1 MDTKNTY
8 ARLSSTTRQRNVL
21 IAVNLVLVIGITLQS
36 GALLNRDTHV
46 ILTPTLSSETEI
58 KYRTPSSHY
67 LEQVTRDV
75 ATLFL
80 NRHPQN
86 LDYFRK
92 NILRMTHPSAHGD
105 IEVALLDT
113 QRQYIATKTSTVF
126 YPSEI
131 YVDPYKLYSEIQGE
145 LHTFL
150 GSDLISNEKATYGAD
165 WHYNAMRLQ
174 LMSFYQIEEE
184 EAQSKDF
191 HETPVNTGAE

>member
-1 MDTKNTY
+1 MDSKNTY
-8 ARLSSTTRQRNVL
+8 LRLRSTARQRNVL
-21 IAVNLVLVIGITLQS
+21 IAVNLILVIGITLLS
-36 GALLNRDTHV
+36 GVLLNKNTRV
-46 ILTPTLSSETEI
+46 ILTPTLSSDTEI
-58 KYRTPSSHY
+58 TYRTPTSHY

-75 ATLFL
+75 STLFL

-113 QRQYIATKTSTVF
+113 QRKYIATKTSTVF

-131 YVDPYKLYSEIQGE
+131 YVDPNKLYSEIKGE

-150 GSDLISNEKATYGAD
+150 GSELISNEKTTYGAD
-165 WHYNAMRLQ
+165 WHYSAMHLQ
-174 LMSFYQIEEE
+174 LLSFYQIDEN
-184 EAQSKDF
+184 EAQANNFSAKSLNSGD
-191 HETPVNTGAE
+191 E

>member
-1 MDTKNTY
+1 MDSKNTY
-8 ARLSSTTRQRNVL
+8 LRLRSTARQRNVL
-21 IAVNLVLVIGITLQS
+21 IAVNLILVIGITLQS
-36 GALLNRDTHV
+36 GVLLNKNTRV
-46 ILTPTLSSETEI
+46 ILTPTLSSDTEI
-58 KYRTPSSHY
+58 TYRTPSSQY

-75 ATLFL
+75 STLFL

-113 QRQYIATKTSTVF
+113 QRKYIATKTSTVF

-131 YVDPYKLYSEIQGE
+131 YVDPNKLYSEIKGE

-150 GSDLISNEKATYGAD
+150 GSELISNEKSAYGAD
-165 WHYNAMRLQ
+165 WHYSAMRLQ
-174 LMSFYQIEEE
+174 LLSFYQIDEN
-184 EAQSKDF
+184 EAQANKISAMSLNSGD
-191 HETPVNTGAE
+191 E

>member
-1 MDTKNTY
+1 MDSKNTY
-8 ARLSSTTRQRNVL
+8 LRLRSTARQRNVL
-21 IAVNLVLVIGITLQS
+21 IAVNLILVIGITLQS
-36 GALLNRDTHV
+36 GALLNKNTRV
-46 ILTPTLSSETEI
+46 ILTPTLSSDTEI
-58 KYRTPSSHY
+58 TYRTPSSQY

-75 ATLFL
+75 STLFL

-113 QRQYIATKTSTVF
+113 QRKYIATKTSTVF

-131 YVDPYKLYSEIQGE
+131 YVDPNKLYSEIKGE

-150 GSDLISNEKATYGAD
+150 GSELISNEKSAYGAD
-165 WHYNAMRLQ
+165 WHYSAMRLQ
-174 LMSFYQIEEE
+174 LLSFYQIDEN
-184 EAQSKDF
+184 EAQANKISAMSFNPGD
-191 HETPVNTGAE
+191 E